1 LIAAVV
7 LAAGLSTRMG
17 RAKLILPIGGKTVLE
32 RVLDTYRGARVDDI
46 VVVIGASAEQI
57 RSSVRFD
64 EERVVFNPE
73 YRKGMSGSL
82 KLGIE
87 ALGSETEAAIIALG
101 DQPFLSSKTVDR
113 LVDEYLATKAPIV
126 VPVYR
131 GQRGNPVLFDSS
143 LFSQIREI
151 EGDKGAKSVVLKNE
165 ARVRE
170 VAVEDEGVLLDID
183 TPSDYEKAR
192 TSRPA
197 PRRTRTRGRA

>member
-1 LIAAVV
+1 MIAAIV

-17 RAKLILPIGGKTVLE
+17 RAKLILPVRGKTMLE

-46 VVVIGASAEQI
+46 VVVLGANAEQI

-73 YRKGMSGSL
+73 YRRGMSGSL

-87 ALGSETEAAIIALG
+87 ALTRETEAAIIALG

-126 VPVYR
+126 APVYR
-131 GQRGNPVLFDSS
+131 GQRGNPVLFDRS

-151 EGDKGAKSVVLKNE
+151 DGDKGAKSVVLKNE
-165 ARVRE
+165 AKVRE

-192 TSRPA
+192 TIRPA